1 MKKSSSN
8 PQLNSFLLFLK
19 VLDIGTWLMMLR
31 CSELTPCSESIP
43 GLGILD
49 LKTFHVFHLL
59 AGLKFNIVFI
69 NVYFTF

>member
-31 CSELTPCSESIP
+31 CLELIP